1 MTLLGKIRDAV
12 AIYIFWITLHAI
24 SVKLY
29 SQYCVGTNLLSI
41 LLSPLAVQLPY
52 CIGIRWIIVK
62 GAQVIDLMWIIL
74 GKWLIEKIMEYRLY
88 NVNEI
93 GDDSNQDK

>member
-1 MTLLGKIRDAV
+1 MTIVGKIRDAI

-29 SQYCVGTNLLSI
+29 SQYCVGTNIISM

-62 GAQVIDLMWIIL
+62 GAQIIDVMWIIL
-74 GKWLIEKIMEYRLY
+74 GKWLIEKIVEYRLY
-88 NVNEI
+88 NVNEMV
-93 GDDSNQDK
+93 DVSNK